1 MDLLLIIAVVLVF
14 SGFFSG
20 IEIAFVS
27 TNKLKIEVDK
37 NNRVFS
43 ARLLSHFIK
52 MPSRFIVFVLLG
64 NNITLVIYGIFA
76 AKLLDPWIESWLP
89 EVLNTQFVLLII
101 QTIIATTVVLV
112 FAEFLPK
119 TLFRMNSNRVLSVFS
134 IPIWLIYILLYP
146 AVYLFM
152 GLSNMLLKRFFK
164 YKTAEVKEVKFSPVD
179 IDYYIQE
186 FSNVPKEENEI
197 SQEIQMVQNVM
208 DLQHA
213 KVRECMVPRKE
224 IVAIDV
230 NSSLTELQQK
240 FTETGLSRIL
250 IYKSSVDDIIGY
262 VHAFDLFKKPKSI
275 RDILRKIEVVPE
287 TMLGNKLMKEM
298 IDKKRSITVV
308 VDEFGGTSGVIT
320 LEDLTEEI
328 FGEIEDE
335 FDVDDSLERQIDDKR
350 YVFSARSEIDNLN
363 RDFDLNL
370 PESDEYETLAGL
382 IMNYHENIPQKG
394 EEIRINDK
402 FVFRILQ
409 ASDAKIEKVMLT
421 IIDDK

>member
-27 TNKLKIEVDK
+27 ANKLKVEVDK
-37 NNRVFS
+37 NNHVFS

-52 MPSRFIVFVLLG
+52 MPSKFIVFVLLG

-76 AKLLDPWIESWLP
+76 AKLLDPWIVSWLP
-89 EVLNTQFVLLII
+89 EVLNTQSILLII

-134 IPIWLIYILLYP
+134 IPITLIYILLYP

-164 YKTAEVKEVKFSPVD
+164 HKTTEVSKIRFSPID
-179 IDYYIQE
+179 IDHYIQE

-230 NSSLTELQQK
+230 RSSLTELQQK

-287 TMLGNKLMKEM
+287 TMLCNKLMKEM

-335 FDVDDSLERQIDDKR
+335 FDVDDSFERKIDDKR
-350 YVFSARSEIDNLN
+350 YVFSARSEIDHLN
-363 RDFDLNL
+363 QNFGLNL

-394 EEIRINDK
+394 EEIHINDK
-402 FVFRILQ
+402 FIFRILQ

-421 IIDDK
+421 IIE

>member
-1 MDLLLIIAVVLVF
+1 MDLLLIIAVVLLF

-37 NNRVFS
+37 SNRVFS
-43 ARLLSHFIK
+43 ARLLSYFVK
-52 MPSRFIVFVLLG
+52 TPSKFIVFVLLG

-76 AKLLDPWIESWLP
+76 AKLLDPWIVSWLP
-89 EVLNTQFVLLII
+89 EMLNTQSVLLII

-119 TLFRMNSNRVLSVFS
+119 TLFRLNSNKILSVFS
-134 IPIWLIYILLYP
+134 LPIWLIYIVLYP
-146 AVYLFM
+146 AVYLFV
-152 GLSNMLLKRFFK
+152 GLSNILLKRFFK
-164 YKTAEVKEVKFSPVD
+164 HKTSEVKEVGFSPID
-179 IDYYIQE
+179 IDHYIQE

-208 DLQHA
+208 DLQNA

-230 NSSLTELQQK
+230 NASLTELQQK

-262 VHAFDLFKKPKSI
+262 VHAFDLFKNPKSI

-298 IDKKRSITVV
+298 IDKRRSITVV

-335 FDVDDSLERQIDDKR
+335 FDVDDSVERKIDDKR
-350 YVFSARSEIDNLN
+350 YVFSARSEIDNIN
-363 RDFDLNL
+363 RDYGLNL
-370 PESDEYETLAGL
+370 PESEEYETLAGL
-382 IMNYHENIPQKG
+382 IMNYHENIPQNG
-394 EEIRINDK
+394 EEIRIDDR
-402 FVFRILQ
+402 FVFRILE

-421 IIDDK
+421 IIDE

>member
-27 TNKLKIEVDK
+27 ANKLKIEVDK
-37 NNRVFS
+37 SNHVFS
-43 ARLLSHFIK
+43 ARILSYFTK
-52 MPSRFIVFVLLG
+52 TPSKFIVFVLLG

-76 AKLLDPWIESWLP
+76 AKLLDPWIVLWLP
-89 EVLNTQFVLLII
+89 EMLNTPSVLLII
-101 QTIIATTVVLV
+101 QTIIATLVVLV

-119 TLFRMNSNRVLSVFS
+119 TLFRINSNKTLSVFS
-134 IPIWLIYILLYP
+134 IPITLLYILLYP
-146 AVYLFM
+146 AVYLFIWL
-152 GLSNMLLKRFFK
+152 GNTLLKHFFK
-164 YKTAEVKEVKFSPVD
+164 QKTEAKPVHFSPVD
-179 IDYYIQE
+179 VDYYIQE

-213 KVRECMVPRKE
+213 KVRESMVPRKE

-240 FTETGLSRIL
+240 FTETGFSRIL
-250 IYKSSVDDIIGY
+250 IYKTSVDEIIGY
-262 VHAFDLFKKPKSI
+262 VHAFDLFKNPKSI
-275 RDILRKIEVVPE
+275 RDILRKIEMVPE
-287 TMLGNKLMKEM
+287 TMFGNKLMKDM

-335 FDVDDSLERQIDDKR
+335 FDVDDSLEQKIDDKR
-350 YVFSARSEIDNLN
+350 YVFSARSEIDHLN
-363 RDFDLNL
+363 QEFELNL

-394 EEIRINDK
+394 EEIRINGR

-409 ASDAKIEKVMLT
+409 ATNAKIEKVMLT
-421 IIDDK
+421 IVDE

>member
-1 MDLLLIIAVVLVF
+1 
-14 SGFFSG
+14 
-20 IEIAFVS
+20 
-27 TNKLKIEVDK
+27 
-37 NNRVFS
+37 
-43 ARLLSHFIK
+43 
-52 MPSRFIVFVLLG
+52 
-64 NNITLVIYGIFA
+64 IYGIFA
-76 AKLLDPWIESWLP
+76 AKLLDPWLELWLP
-89 EVLNTQFVLLII
+89 EVLSTQFVLLVI
-101 QTIIATTVVLV
+101 QTIIATTIVLV

-119 TLFRMNSNRVLSVFS
+119 TLFRMNSNKALSVFS
-134 IPIWLIYILLYP
+134 MPIMLIYIVLYP

-152 GLSNMLLKRFFK
+152 GLSNMLLKYFFK
-164 YKTAEVKEVKFSPVD
+164 QKTTEVRKIKFSPID
-179 IDYYIQE
+179 IDHYIQE
-186 FSNVPKEENEI
+186 FSNAPKEENEI
-197 SQEIQMVQNVM
+197 SQEIQLVQNVM

-240 FTETGLSRIL
+240 FTETGFSRIL
-250 IYKSSVDDIIGY
+250 IYKTSVDDIIGY
-262 VHAFDLFKKPKSI
+262 VHAFDLFKMPKNI

-287 TMLGNKLMKEM
+287 TMPGNKLMKEM

-320 LEDLTEEI
+320 LEDMTEEI

-335 FDVDDSLERQIDDKR
+335 FDVAASLVRKIDDKR
-350 YVFSARSEIDNLN
+350 YVFSARSEIDHLN
-363 RDFDLNL
+363 QEFDLNL

-382 IMNYHENIPQKG
+382 IMNYHKNIPQKG
-394 EEIRINDK
+394 EEISIDDK

-421 IIDDK
+421 IVE

>member
-1 MDLLLIIAVVLVF
+1 MDLLLIIGIVLVF

-27 TNKLKIEVDK
+27 ANKLKIEVDK
-37 NNRVFS
+37 SNRVFS
-43 ARLLSHFIK
+43 ARLLSNFVN
-52 MPSRFIVFVLLG
+52 MPSKFIVFVLLG
-64 NNITLVIYGIFA
+64 NNITLVIYGIFTA
-76 AKLLDPWIESWLP
+76 RLLDPWIAGWIP
-89 EVLNTQFVLLII
+89 EMLNTTLILLAI
-101 QTIIATTVVLV
+101 QTVIATLVVLV

-119 TLFRMNSNRVLSVFS
+119 TLFRINSNKTLSVFS
-134 IPIWLIYILLYP
+134 VPIMLIYILLYP
-146 AVYLFM
+146 AVYLFVAL
-152 GLSNMLLKRFFK
+152 GNFLLERFFK
-164 YKTAEVKEVKFSPVD
+164 QKAEVNDKITFSPIDV
-179 IDYYIQE
+179 DYYIQE

-230 NSSLTELQQK
+230 DSSLKELQQK
-240 FTETGLSRIL
+240 FTETGFSRIL
-250 IYKSSVDDIIGY
+250 IYEHSIDEIIGY
-262 VHAFDLFKKPKSI
+262 VHAYELFKKPKSI
-275 RDILRKIEVVPE
+275 RNILRKVEMVPE
-287 TMLGNKLMKEM
+287 SMPCNKLMKEM
-298 IDKKRSITVV
+298 MGKKRNITVV

-335 FDVDDSLERQIDDKR
+335 FDVDDSLERKIDDNR
-350 YVFSARSEIDNLN
+350 YVFSARSEIDHLN
-363 RDFDLNL
+363 QEFELNL

-382 IMNYHENIPQKG
+382 IMNYHESIPQNG
-394 EEIRINDK
+394 EEIHIDNK

-409 ASDAKIEKVMLT
+409 ATSSTIEKVMLT
-421 IIDDK
+421 IVEE